1 MYMFHSP
8 FVYVHVSL
16 NICVC
21 TCFTQHLCMYM
32 FHSTFVYVHVSL
44 NICVCTCFT
53 QHLCMCMFHSTFVKH
68 IKSIKRRV
76 LCSTKLMSIIIYVLA
91 SPGANLSVAWCAV
104 ISDSNSSEQSERR
117 HRRDRSSQFGQVL
130 LDTACRRG
138 IWIFST
144 LCSLRLILFPA
155 EIAWSFSL
163 TLQCVFAFHD
173 FVSWAFQKIHISW
186 DWFHTEM
193 TKWTTEWI
201 QFSNSSYHY

>member
-1 MYMFHSP
+1 MFYPP
-8 FVYVHVSL
+8 FVYVHVL
-16 NICVC
+16 PNICVC
-21 TCFTQHLCMYM
+21 TCFTH
-32 FHSTFVYVHVSL
+32 
-44 NICVCTCFT
+44 
-53 QHLCMCMFHSTFVKH
+53 HLCMCMFHSTFVKH

-144 LCSLRLILFPA
+144 LYSLRLILFPA